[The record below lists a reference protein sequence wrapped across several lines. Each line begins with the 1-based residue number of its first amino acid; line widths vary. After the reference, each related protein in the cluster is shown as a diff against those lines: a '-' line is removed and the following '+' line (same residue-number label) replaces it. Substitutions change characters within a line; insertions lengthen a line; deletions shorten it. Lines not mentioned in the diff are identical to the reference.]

1 MAIKA
6 EALKEYIQQGREIEF
21 SFEGKNYFLY
31 PDYKKQAF
39 FYVQVEDENNKEN
52 DGWTEKFHGSY
63 EDFMLFK
70 FEKSYSFEEIL
81 NKMKIQCVL

>member
-1 MAIKA
+1 M
-6 EALKEYIQQGREIEF
+6 
-21 SFEGKNYFLY
+21 
-31 PDYKKQAF
+31 
-39 FYVQVEDENNKEN
+39 QVEDENNKEN

-70 FEKSYSFEEIL
+70 FEKSCSFEESL